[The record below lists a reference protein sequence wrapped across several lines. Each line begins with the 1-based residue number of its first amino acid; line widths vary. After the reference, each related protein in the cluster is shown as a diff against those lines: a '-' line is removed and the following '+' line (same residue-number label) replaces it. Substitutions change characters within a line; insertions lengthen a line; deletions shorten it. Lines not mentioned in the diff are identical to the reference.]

1 LGEIDLSRIKTTAPP
16 ARVVRRQTLESV
28 IPMAK
33 KKESFEEALQ
43 KLEKIV
49 ARMEEADVPLDEALQ
64 GFEEG
69 VRLARFCSKK
79 LDEAE
84 QKVAMLVRDESGTL
98 QPAPF
103 SEEGDGD

>member
-1 LGEIDLSRIKTTAPP
+1 
-16 ARVVRRQTLESV
+16 
-28 IPMAK
+28 MAK

-49 ARMEEADVPLDEALQ
+49 ARMEEADVPLEEALK

-84 QKVAMLVRDESGTL
+84 QKVAMLVRDESGAL
-98 QPAPF
+98 QPAPL